1 MDHNPTVAVIER
13 AFQLA
18 KSGQYASVAD
28 IKKKLNAE
36 GYSVA
41 TVTGGVLLSQLR
53 ALIKAARGTPS

>member
-1 MDHNPTVAVIER
+1 MDYNPAVAVIER

-28 IKKKLNAE
+28 IKKKLSAE

-41 TVTGGVLLSQLR
+41 TITGGVLLSQLR
-53 ALIKAARGTPS
+53 AFMKAARETPS